1 MSPEAARTHADPEVS
16 FRRARP
22 EDGADMWRLIS
33 EMGGLE
39 RNSAYFYVLF
49 CTDFADSCVVAEVD
63 GALAGFV
70 VGYRPPARPDSI
82 FVWQV
87 GVAPWMRRQ
96 GLAGRLLE
104 ALLDQQ
110 QPPAR
115 WLEATVTPDNQA
127 SRSLFRA
134 LARNHRTDCQ
144 ERVFMDASLFPVSH
158 EAEDL
163 FRIGP
168 LTPHSS
174 LEVDPS

>member
-1 MSPEAARTHADPEVS
+1 MSPEAARVQADPVVK
-16 FRRARP
+16 FRLAVP
-22 EDGADMWRLIS
+22 SDGAPMWALVK

-39 RNSAYFYVLF
+39 LNSAYFYVLF

-63 GALAGFV
+63 GVLAGFV
-70 VGYRPPARPDSI
+70 VGYRPPARSESI
-82 FVWQV
+82 FVWQI

-110 QPPAR
+110 HPPVR
-115 WLEATVTPDNQA
+115 WLEATVTPDNEA

-134 LARNHRTDCQ
+134 LARKRQTGCE
-144 ERVFMDASLFPVSH
+144 ERAFMDASLFPVSH

-163 FRIGP
+163 FYIGP

-174 LEVDPS
+174 PEVEPS

>member
-1 MSPEAARTHADPEVS
+1 MTAAQPGPDVV
-16 FRRARP
+16 FRRARRP
-22 EDGADMWRLIS
+22 DGAGMWRLVE

-39 RNSAYFYVLF
+39 LNSAYFYVLF

-63 GALAGFV
+63 GRLAGFV
-70 VGYRPPARPDSI
+70 VGYRPPARPDSV
-82 FVWQV
+82 FVWQI

-110 QPPAR
+110 DPPVR
-115 WLEATVTPDNQA
+115 WLEATVTPGNQA

-134 LARNHRTDCQ
+134 LARNHRADCE
-144 ERVFMDASLFPVSH
+144 ERAFMKASDFPGSH

-168 LTPHSS
+168 LTPNSS
-174 LEVDPS
+174 LKVDRA